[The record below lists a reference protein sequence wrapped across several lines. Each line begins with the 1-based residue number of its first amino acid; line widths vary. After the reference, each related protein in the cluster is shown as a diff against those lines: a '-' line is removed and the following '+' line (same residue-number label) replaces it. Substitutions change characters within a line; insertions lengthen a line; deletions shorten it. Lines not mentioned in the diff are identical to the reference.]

1 MFKNIDPLVS
11 REYSSKEASIS
22 EPPLY
27 SYKLFIALFYAINLI
42 LIGAPVVCEEPKT
55 CQYFLRVAIYS

>member
-11 REYSSKEASIS
+11 REYPSTEASIS

-42 LIGAPVVCEEPKT
+42 LIGAPVRC
-55 CQYFLRVAIYS
+55 L